1 MILSTYTDPALM
13 KRVYRLE
20 FDEAELIRLPFTP
33 ELWRQLQ
40 YSFDQ
45 GSVSGA
51 LFGLFLMASEWEK
64 LMKVEL
70 RGENPSV
77 VYVSPE
83 EGAHV
88 IIFPGEET

>member
-64 LMKVEL
+64 LMKVASTCPVHQTL
-70 RGENPSV
+70 TRKIS
-77 VYVSPE
+77 
-83 EGAHV
+83 
-88 IIFPGEET
+88 FKQM